1 MPNNTDMTALCQA
14 LIAQPDVQMMQALA
28 ARLGGEARLVG
39 GVVRD
44 AVLGTLDLQGR
55 LDLDMAV
62 NLPITEVAD
71 GARDKGYR
79 VIETGLA
86 FGSVTIIA
94 DAHPIEITQTRAD
107 LETDGRHATI
117 GFQPD
122 WLEDAKRRD
131 FTMNALYL
139 QSDGQLYDPLGGCD
153 DIAARCLRFIGVP
166 QDRIAEDYLRI
177 LRAIRF
183 LATYPTFTMPA
194 DDYAALQEA
203 KAGVATLSAE
213 RKGHEMR
220 RLLQGPA
227 WRKGLTHLH
236 ELGLDEAAYQIS
248 LLSRPACD
256 EALPNEMARLAAYL
270 TPSDI
275 PALDAAM
282 RLSKV
287 EKTAL
292 TTYLTPLSDDELV
305 GLAGEDWQRFAYHA
319 PPDIAVRAALAWRAD
334 APYPS
339 GERLRQIAHFAPPPC
354 PVTGHDLIEA
364 GIEPGVALGAA
375 LQEAQ
380 ALFIASR
387 FTATTAELVAQLRDK
402 SA

>member
-1 MPNNTDMTALCQA
+1 MRNNTDITSLCQA
-14 LIAQPDVQMMQALA
+14 LAAHPDVQLMQALA
-28 ARLGGEARLVG
+28 TALGGEARLVG

-44 AVLGTLDLQGR
+44 AVLGTLDLDGA

-62 NLPITEVAD
+62 NLPIATFAD
-71 GARDKGYR
+71 AARERGYR

-94 DAHPIEITQTRAD
+94 DTHPIEVTQTRAD

-183 LATYPTFTMPA
+183 LATYPSFTMPA
-194 DDYAALQEA
+194 ADYAALQAA
-203 KAGVATLSAE
+203 KQGVASLSAE
-213 RKGHEMR
+213 RKGHELR
-220 RLLQGPA
+220 RLLRGAA
-227 WRKGLTHLH
+227 WRQALGHLH
-236 ELGLDEAAYQIS
+236 DLGLDEAAYQVS
-248 LLSRPACD
+248 FLSRPACD
-256 EALPNEMARLAAYL
+256 EALPDEMARLAATL

-275 PALDAAM
+275 PALDHAM
-282 RLSKV
+282 CLSKA
-287 EKTAL
+287 EKAAL
-292 TTYLTPLSDDELV
+292 TAYLMPLTDEVLA
-305 GLAGEDWQRFAYHA
+305 GLAGEVWQQLAYHA
-319 PPDIAVRAALAWRAD
+319 PQQIAVQAALAFNRTD
-334 APYPS
+334 PYPS
-339 GERLRQIAHFAPPPC
+339 VARLRQIAHFSPPPC

-375 LQEAQ
+375 LQEAE

-387 FTATTAELVAQLRDK
+387 FTATRAELVAQLHDK
-402 SA
+402 TA

>member
-1 MPNNTDMTALCQA
+1 
-14 LIAQPDVQMMQALA
+14 MMQALA
-28 ARLGGEARLVG
+28 ASLGGEARLVG

-62 NLPITEVAD
+62 NLPIKEVAD

-153 DIAARCLRFIGVP
+153 DIAAKRLRFIGVP

-203 KAGVATLSAE
+203 KAGVATYQRSAKAMKCGVFC
-213 RKGHEMR
+213 R
-220 RLLQGPA
+220 GPHGA
-227 WRKGLTHLH
+227 RGSR
-236 ELGLDEAAYQIS
+236 IS
-248 LLSRPACD
+248 MS
-256 EALPNEMARLAAYL
+256 
-270 TPSDI
+270 
-275 PALDAAM
+275 
-282 RLSKV
+282 
-287 EKTAL
+287 
-292 TTYLTPLSDDELV
+292 
-305 GLAGEDWQRFAYHA
+305 
-319 PPDIAVRAALAWRAD
+319 
-334 APYPS
+334 
-339 GERLRQIAHFAPPPC
+339 
-354 PVTGHDLIEA
+354 
-364 GIEPGVALGAA
+364 
-375 LQEAQ
+375 
-380 ALFIASR
+380 
-387 FTATTAELVAQLRDK
+387 
-402 SA
+402 